1 MTNNK
6 KIISIENTKFIF
18 KTNFAGD
25 PDQDTYGSDRRKA
38 NIIIPDEE
46 MARELLAEGFN
57 VKQTKPK
64 DPDDEGF
71 IPRYFISITA
81 NYDSD
86 WPPKIYLVSG
96 KAAPVPLDET
106 SVGIIDKVYV
116 TNVNVILNTYCNPK
130 TKKCSLYVK
139 TMYVE
144 QDIES
149 DPFASRYMKND

>member
-1 MTNNK
+1 MANEK
-6 KIISIENTKFIF
+6 KLISIEDTKFIF

-25 PDQDTYGSDRRKA
+25 PEQDSYGSDKRKG
-38 NIIIPDEE
+38 NIIIPDEQ
-46 MARELLAEGFN
+46 MALDLRDAGFN

-64 DPDDEGF
+64 DPDDDNF
-71 IPRYFISITA
+71 IPRYFVSITA
-81 NYDSD
+81 NYESD

-96 KAAPVPLDET
+96 KANPVLLDET

-116 TNVNVILNTYCNPK
+116 TNVNVILNTYCNPR
-130 TKKCSLYVK
+130 TKKCSLYIK

-149 DPFASRYMKND
+149 DPFASRYARND